1 MISEADLIL
10 NKDGSIYHLS
20 LLPSNVVDTIITVGD
35 PGRVHEVSKYFD
47 EITFEMN
54 IREFITH
61 VGRINN
67 KNIMVMS
74 TGMGTDNI
82 EIVLSELD
90 ALVNIDLKE
99 RKIKDRKRKLNI
111 IRVGTSGSLQQDVPL
126 DSFLISENAV
136 GFDNLMNFYDLPQS
150 TYEQRVTAKI
160 QADCNLPFTP
170 YMAGASPK
178 LLKQFSGN
186 GFIMGNTVTCPGF
199 YGPQGRKLR
208 LDLKYPRLL
217 DDLNKFHDEQFWL
230 TNFEMET
237 AGYYSFGRLLG
248 HHVISINAIIA
259 NRMQNKFSKQ
269 PKKTVDL
276 LIQKVLELL

>member
-1 MISEADLIL
+1 MISETDLIM
-10 NKDGSIYHLS
+10 NKDDSIYHLS
-20 LLPSNVVDTIITVGD
+20 LLPTNVADTIITVGD
-35 PGRVHEVSKYFD
+35 PGRVYEVSKYFD
-47 EITFEMN
+47 EVTFEMN
-54 IREFITH
+54 RREFITH
-61 VGRINN
+61 LGRVNN
-67 KNIMVMS
+67 KNVMVMS

-82 EIVLSELD
+82 EIALTELD

-99 RKIKDRKRKLNI
+99 RKVKDRSRKLKI
-111 IRVGTSGSLQQDVPL
+111 IRIGTSGSLQQDIPV
-126 DSFLISENAV
+126 DSFLISEHAV
-136 GFDNLMNFYDLPQS
+136 GFDNLMNFYNLPQNN
-150 TYEQRVTAKI
+150 YEKKITAKL
-160 QADCNLPFTP
+160 QADCNLPFMP

-178 LLKQFSGN
+178 LLKQFSGEE
-186 GFIMGNTVTCPGF
+186 FIMGNTVTCPGF

-208 LDLKYPRLL
+208 LELKYPKLL

-237 AGYYSFGRLLG
+237 AGYYAFGRLLG

-259 NRMQNKFSKQ
+259 NRMKNKFSKQ